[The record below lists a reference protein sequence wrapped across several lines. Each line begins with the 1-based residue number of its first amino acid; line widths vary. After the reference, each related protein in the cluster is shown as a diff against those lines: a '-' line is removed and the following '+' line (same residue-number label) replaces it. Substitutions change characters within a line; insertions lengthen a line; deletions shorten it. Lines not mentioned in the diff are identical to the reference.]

1 MYLVLSRFRVCCC
14 NRAQLAVAPFDVSS
28 ALFNADVCNAGTVII
43 VMMARHTHFT
53 LLLQTARRQ
62 P

>member
-1 MYLVLSRFRVCCC
+1 VLVFGSEPFRVCCC

-43 VMMARHTHFT
+43 VMMARRTHFM
-53 LLLQTARRQ
+53 LLLQTAWH
-62 P
+62 